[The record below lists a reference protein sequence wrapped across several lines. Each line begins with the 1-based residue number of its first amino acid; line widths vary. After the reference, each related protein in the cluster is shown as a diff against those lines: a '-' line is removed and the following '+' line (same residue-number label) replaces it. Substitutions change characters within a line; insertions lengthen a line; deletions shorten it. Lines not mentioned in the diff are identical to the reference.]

1 MRDEALPEAEKDGEM
16 PEVGEVFSKPGKT
29 NGWNP
34 NKSMA
39 WVDVCSDFPRGLSQI
54 PAVCFREGIYR
65 FFFGARTRFGEQRL
79 MYMDMFIW
87 VNSSYIS
94 RCFSL
99 I

>member
-16 PEVGEVFSKPGKT
+16 LKVGRMAKPGLLT
-29 NGWNP
+29 WNP
-34 NKSMA
+34 KID
-39 WVDVCSDFPRGLSQI
+39 WFVDVCSFFKGAFLRFQPFVFGR
-54 PAVCFREGIYR
+54 VYR
-65 FFFGARTRFGEQRL
+65 HFWARTRFGEQIL
-79 MYMDMFIW
+79 IMYMDMFIW